1 MAICYGR
8 RLFFKKG
15 DEMNQKNEEKEV
27 IIEGMDAFREFI
39 KENPG
44 VLITLEIENSPKAEK
59 EAYGGRG

>member
-39 KENPG
+39 KENPDA
-44 VLITLEIENSPKAEK
+44 LITLEIENSPSEEK
-59 EAYGGRG
+59 EDHSGR